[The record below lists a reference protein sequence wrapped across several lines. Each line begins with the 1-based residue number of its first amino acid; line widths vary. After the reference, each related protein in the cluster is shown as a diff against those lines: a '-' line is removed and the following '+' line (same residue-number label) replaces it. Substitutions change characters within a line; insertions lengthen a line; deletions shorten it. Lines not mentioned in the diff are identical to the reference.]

1 MSDITNIKESRV
13 EPLYQLVY
21 ISRITSTGMSGS
33 STLNDI
39 AETSIKNNQM
49 KGITGI
55 VCYGNGY
62 FFQYVE
68 GSEQALT
75 NLKNTLLMDD
85 RHKDMQLLDFSEID
99 VRRFSSWSLRS
110 IVLERW
116 MVKDAKAKALLPF
129 KPFNWVDNEWQQFL
143 AVLHRYY
150 EEQKD
155 AGDMDAQ
162 PIKYSALGVTL
173 GKVVGEHQAFFL
185 IQTVLGILI
194 VLTLLW
200 LVLSDKFL

>member
-1 MSDITNIKESRV
+1 
-13 EPLYQLVY
+13 
-21 ISRITSTGMSGS
+21 MSGS

-129 KPFNWVDNEWQQFL
+129 KPFNWADNEWQQFL